1 MTGALNEKNLL
12 LSGHSTWDLFEQ
24 RAAYDARESWG
35 GGGGGGGG
43 YLTRSTLA
51 ARGPPRNQRPDVHCA
66 HEYKLLAN
74 VINFL
79 GFIIF
84 TNTN

>member
-24 RAAYDARESWG
+24 RAAYDARESQR
-35 GGGGGGGG
+35 GGGGG

-51 ARGPPRNQRPDVHCA
+51 ARRPPRNQRPDVHCA

-74 VINFL
+74 VINFF
-79 GFIIF
+79 GSIIF